1 MRNAFKCHYE
11 RAVSMLARRSVISQQ
26 LLQSDND
33 LQGLLNS
40 HGGSSHWLDQALLD
54 RRISSWSNQLRNWFG
69 SEDNAKMR
77 SEVAERL
84 NKSAHSNSDLV
95 GTNCRNLQRKRQKL
109 QRRLSALDT
118 APLLELTASDDP
130 IVVAE
135 LRLAQKVNTHYEN
148 WLKAQLSIESLRSWQ
163 IEGFGDARLRL
174 LENHGLSNGY
184 QLRTHINRL
193 KDLPGIG
200 TGLQQ
205 RLRSHLDLV
214 VRQLEASHPGGKSS
228 SGQYELMR
236 LDELL
241 ALQNGE
247 HQLQVLNRDLKE
259 FAGAVADLQSKI
271 TERQVEVQSL
281 MKDFDALW
289 W

>member
-1 MRNAFKCHYE
+1 
-11 RAVSMLARRSVISQQ
+11 LA
-26 LLQSDND
+26 
-33 LQGLLNS
+33 
-40 HGGSSHWLDQALLD
+40 
-54 RRISSWSNQLRNWFG
+54 
-69 SEDNAKMR
+69 
-77 SEVAERL
+77 
-84 NKSAHSNSDLV
+84 
-95 GTNCRNLQRKRQKL
+95 
-109 QRRLSALDT
+109 
-118 APLLELTASDDP
+118 
-130 IVVAE
+130 
-135 LRLAQKVNTHYEN
+135 
-148 WLKAQLSIESLRSWQ
+148 KAQLSIESLRSWQ

-205 RLRSHLDLV
+205 RLRSHLALV
-214 VRQLEASHPGGKSS
+214 VRQLEANHPGGKSS

-247 HQLQVLNRDLKE
+247 HHLQVLNRDLKE
-259 FAGAVADLQSKI
+259 FAAAVADLQSKI
-271 TERQVEVQSL
+271 RERQVEVQSL
-281 MKDFDALW
+281 MNEFDALW

>member
-1 MRNAFKCHYE
+1 M
-11 RAVSMLARRSVISQQ
+11 
-26 LLQSDND
+26 
-33 LQGLLNS
+33 
-40 HGGSSHWLDQALLD
+40 
-54 RRISSWSNQLRNWFG
+54 
-69 SEDNAKMR
+69 
-77 SEVAERL
+77 
-84 NKSAHSNSDLV
+84 
-95 GTNCRNLQRKRQKL
+95 
-109 QRRLSALDT
+109 
-118 APLLELTASDDP
+118 LELTASDEP

-135 LRLAQKVNTHYEN
+135 LRLAQKVNNHYEN

-184 QLRTHINRL
+184 QLRSHINRL

-214 VRQLEASHPGGKSS
+214 VRQLEASHPVGQFS

-281 MKDFDALW
+281 MKDLDALW